1 MTETKKKYKT
11 FDSKEVRKD
20 FALFNQS
27 NLAYLDNAATTQ
39 RPNQVL
45 EAEMNFYQRKN
56 ANPFRGIYDL
66 SVEATDAYEEA
77 RKKVANL
84 IHAKEAEEI
93 VFTRNA
99 SESLNLVAYS
109 LGELVLREGDEILV
123 GITEHHSNML
133 PWRQAAKRKGAK
145 VNYLYTDEKG
155 EITEEAFTKALSQ
168 RTKIVALTQVSNV
181 FGRLN
186 DLKTFAEIA
195 HQRGIYFVADGAQSI
210 PHRMVDVSDLGV
222 DFLAFSGHKMLAS
235 MGIGVLY
242 GKKELLEAMPPF
254 LTGGEMIETVSL
266 EKITYAPVPHKFEA
280 GTVNTGGAVSLSA
293 AIDYLNQ
300 YGMENLARVEEELT
314 VYAYEKME
322 RIPGIR
328 ILGSDDP
335 RDHHGILTFQL
346 EGVHPHDIAYILNQ
360 DGVAVRA
367 GHHCAQPLLK
377 YLKTPSTTRAS
388 LYFYNTKDE
397 VDRLIDGLS
406 KIRREMGYLD

>member
-109 LGELVLREGDEILV
+109 LGELVLKEGDEILV

-145 VNYLYTDEKG
+145 VNYLYTDEK
-155 EITEEAFTKALSQ
+155 EKL
-168 RTKIVALTQVSNV
+168 RK
-181 FGRLN
+181 RL
-186 DLKTFAEIA
+186 LQK
-195 HQRGIYFVADGAQSI
+195 
-210 PHRMVDVSDLGV
+210 P
-222 DFLAFSGHKMLAS
+222 
-235 MGIGVLY
+235 
-242 GKKELLEAMPPF
+242 
-254 LTGGEMIETVSL
+254 
-266 EKITYAPVPHKFEA
+266 
-280 GTVNTGGAVSLSA
+280 
-293 AIDYLNQ
+293 
-300 YGMENLARVEEELT
+300 
-314 VYAYEKME
+314 
-322 RIPGIR
+322 
-328 ILGSDDP
+328 
-335 RDHHGILTFQL
+335 
-346 EGVHPHDIAYILNQ
+346 
-360 DGVAVRA
+360 
-367 GHHCAQPLLK
+367 
-377 YLKTPSTTRAS
+377 
-388 LYFYNTKDE
+388 
-397 VDRLIDGLS
+397 
-406 KIRREMGYLD
+406 